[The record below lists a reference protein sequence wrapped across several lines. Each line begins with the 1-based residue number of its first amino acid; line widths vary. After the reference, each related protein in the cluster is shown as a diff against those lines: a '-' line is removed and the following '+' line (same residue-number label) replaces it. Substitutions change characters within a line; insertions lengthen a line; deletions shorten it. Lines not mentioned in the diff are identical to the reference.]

1 MHGFSYGDITK
12 NTQPD
17 DLLNNSALTLFRV
30 LLVVLVDGEKML
42 FIVILFLHL
51 VFALHFSMNLNALY
65 NVMLCSALKCMMK
78 WRAKTKWIKLYISD
92 LIFEPKRQSNNSV
105 CVPNNFWDHVSKHC
119 IEKFQNK
126 KNTIFPDINQFYCMA
141 DEIAK
146 SGIDRC
152 LLLHNYFMA
161 RRMYSQ

>member
-1 MHGFSYGDITK
+1 MALILRYNIKQSIAHNKTLEKINETNDCLPARNGFSYGDYHK
-12 NTQPD
+12 NTQPY

-119 IEKFQNK
+119 IEKF
-126 KNTIFPDINQFYCMA
+126 
-141 DEIAK
+141 
-146 SGIDRC
+146 
-152 LLLHNYFMA
+152 
-161 RRMYSQ
+161 